1 LSTTNATRP
10 MKGSKEM
17 EGYRLSFSEEK
28 TKKLPLTL

>member
-1 LSTTNATRP
+1 